1 MLDSGSSSKSN
12 PSTRESVNVPAH
24 ATHQDQASLVEVEHD
39 NLMQTEQVEE
49 TADSLEAIVEENVEV
64 HGVEGISVFSEDY
77 INGDPGL
84 RIPLDRF
91 APNIRDDV
99 RFAYIRM
106 GASRPTSCTF
116 PQIEME
122 DAFSHNGIRTLIG

>member
-1 MLDSGSSSKSN
+1 M
-12 PSTRESVNVPAH
+12 
-24 ATHQDQASLVEVEHD
+24 EVEHE
-39 NLMQTEQVEE
+39 NLMQTQQVEE
-49 TADSLEAIVEENVEV
+49 LTTNSLEVIVEENVEV

-106 GASRPTSCTF
+106 GATQPTSCT
-116 PQIEME
+116 PPPKWRWKMLP
-122 DAFSHNGIRTLIG
+122 ATMV